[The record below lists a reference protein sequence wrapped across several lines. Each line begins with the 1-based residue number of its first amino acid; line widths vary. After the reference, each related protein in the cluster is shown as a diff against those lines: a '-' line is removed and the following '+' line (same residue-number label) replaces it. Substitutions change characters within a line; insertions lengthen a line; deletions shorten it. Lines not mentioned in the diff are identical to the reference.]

1 MIEVKGVHKSYSKIG
16 GGFFKKDKLHVLKG
30 IDFEIE
36 EGQCTGLIGESGS
49 GKSTLSRLILGLEK
63 PNEGSITIEGKSVK
77 SWIKENPGK
86 MTVVFQ
92 DYTSSANPKFTIK
105 QVIAEPLVAL
115 HQTENLDNVV
125 IELLEKVG
133 LSANL
138 IDRYPHELSGGQLQ
152 RVCIARAIATK
163 PKILVLDEAI
173 SALDVSIQAQVLDLL
188 KDLKKELEMTY
199 LFIAHD
205 LQAVA
210 NLCDEVLFL
219 YQGNIVEKISSDRLA
234 FAENEYAQMLL
245 KSVIPFKIS

>member
-1 MIEVKGVHKSYSKIG
+1 MYRI
-16 GGFFKKDKLHVLKG
+16 
-30 IDFEIE
+30 
-36 EGQCTGLIGESGS
+36 
-49 GKSTLSRLILGLEK
+49 SRLILGLEK

-115 HQTENLDNVV
+115 RQTENLDNVV
-125 IELLEKVG
+125 VELLEKVG

-138 IDRYPHELSGGQLQ
+138 IHRYPHELSGGQLQ

-188 KDLKKELEMTY
+188 KDLKKELDMTY

-210 NLCDEVLFL
+210 NLCYEVLFL

-234 FAENEYAQMLL
+234 FAGNEYAQRLL
-245 KSVIPFKIS
+245 NSVIPFKIS

>member
-1 MIEVKGVHKSYSKIG
+1 
-16 GGFFKKDKLHVLKG
+16 
-30 IDFEIE
+30 
-36 EGQCTGLIGESGS
+36 
-49 GKSTLSRLILGLEK
+49 
-63 PNEGSITIEGKSVK
+63 
-77 SWIKENPGK
+77 

-115 HQTENLDNVV
+115 RQTENLDNVV
-125 IELLEKVG
+125 VELLEKVG

-138 IDRYPHELSGGQLQ
+138 IHRYPHELSGGQLQ
-152 RVCIARAIATK
+152 RVCIAIAIATK
-163 PKILVLDEAI
+163 PKILILDEAI

-188 KDLKKELEMTY
+188 KDLKKELDMTY

-234 FAENEYAQMLL
+234 FAGNEYAQRLL
-245 KSVIPFKIS
+245 NSVIPFKIS

>member
-1 MIEVKGVHKSYSKIG
+1 MIKIKNLNKSFGDI
-16 GGFFKKDKLHVLKG
+16 HVLKG

-36 EGQCTGLIGESGS
+36 EGQCIGLIGESGS

-63 PNEGSITIEGKSVK
+63 SNEGSITIEGKSVK

-115 HQTENLDNVV
+115 RQTENLDNVV
-125 IELLEKVG
+125 VELLEKVG

-138 IDRYPHELSGGQLQ
+138 IHRYPHELSGGQLQ

-188 KDLKKELEMTY
+188 KDLKKELDMTY

-234 FAENEYAQMLL
+234 FAENEYAQRLL
-245 KSVIPFKIS
+245 NSVIPFKIS

>member
-1 MIEVKGVHKSYSKIG
+1 MIQVKGVHTSYSKIG

-36 EGQCTGLIGESGS
+36 EGQCIGLIGESGS

-63 PNEGSITIEGKSVK
+63 PDEGSITIEGKSVK

-115 HQTENLDNVV
+115 RQTENLDNVV
-125 IELLEKVG
+125 VELLEKVG

-138 IDRYPHELSGGQLQ
+138 IHRYPHELSGGQLQ

-188 KDLKKELEMTY
+188 KDLKKELDMTY

-234 FAENEYAQMLL
+234 FAENEYAQRLL
-245 KSVIPFKIS
+245 NSVIPFKIS

>member
-1 MIEVKGVHKSYSKIG
+1 METALLSISNLNIDYGQKNILKNINLNVNKGEI
-16 GGFFKKDKLHVLKG
+16 LG
-30 IDFEIE
+30 IV
-36 EGQCTGLIGESGS
+36 GESGS

-115 HQTENLDNVV
+115 RQTENLDNVV
-125 IELLEKVG
+125 VELLEKVG

-138 IDRYPHELSGGQLQ
+138 IHRYPHELSGGQLQ

-188 KDLKKELEMTY
+188 KDLKKELDMTY

-234 FAENEYAQMLL
+234 FAENEYAQRLL
-245 KSVIPFKIS
+245 NSVIPFKIS

>member
-1 MIEVKGVHKSYSKIG
+1 MIQVKGVHKSYSKIG

-115 HQTENLDNVV
+115 RQTENLDNVV
-125 IELLEKVG
+125 VELLEKVG

-138 IDRYPHELSGGQLQ
+138 IHRYPHELSGGQLQ

>member
-1 MIEVKGVHKSYSKIG
+1 MKPLLEIKNLNINYKNSIKAVKDVNFTLEDNQIISI
-16 GGFFKKDKLHVLKG
+16 V
-30 IDFEIE
+30 
-36 EGQCTGLIGESGS
+36 GESGS

-92 DYTSSANPKFTIK
+92 DYTSSANPKFTVK

-115 HQTENLDNVV
+115 RQTENLDNVV
-125 IELLEKVG
+125 VELLEKVG

-138 IDRYPHELSGGQLQ
+138 IHRYPHELSGGQLQ

-188 KDLKKELEMTY
+188 KDLKKELDMTY

-234 FAENEYAQMLL
+234 FAENEYAQRLL
-245 KSVIPFKIS
+245 NSVIPFKIS